1 MEHLEWRCGARRLL
15 GAIAL
20 DLCAPADAVAYL
32 EAAHDIARQLGS
44 ATWTRWTGA
53 PLAIALVRVGRIDRA
68 IAVLDD
74 VDRIVPPSTSGEADP
89 ESVRR
94 TLGERYLAL
103 ARAEIAVARR
113 MPAEAVGAI
122 DDRDVAGTP
131 RAGLLRAHALAAL
144 ERWGEAATALNEAR
158 DEARR
163 QHARPLLWRI
173 EAAHG
178 AVHLGERRRVEARRS
193 FDSARGIAAEL
204 ALELEEPDV
213 IASFWA
219 GVDRAA
225 PPPPAPTRRQTAK
238 GAFGGLTRRERDTA
252 ALVAQGKSNR
262 DAARILGIGE
272 RTVEGY
278 VAAALSKLGFSSRS
292 QIAVWAAEQGLVPK
306 DAATGKL
313 HR

>member
-1 MEHLEWRCGARRLL
+1 MAWRGEYKRARRLAREALAIAEEMEHLEWRCGARRLL

-32 EAAHDIARQLGS
+32 EAAHDIAQQLGS

-178 AVHLGERRRVEARRS
+178 AVHLGERRRVEATRQS
-193 FDSARGIAAEL
+193 FDSQRGGSQAEL
-204 ALELEEPDV
+204 AENSKKPD
-213 IASFWA
+213 SH
-219 GVDRAA
+219 
-225 PPPPAPTRRQTAK
+225 
-238 GAFGGLTRRERDTA
+238 
-252 ALVAQGKSNR
+252 S
-262 DAARILGIGE
+262 
-272 RTVEGY
+272 
-278 VAAALSKLGFSSRS
+278 
-292 QIAVWAAEQGLVPK
+292 
-306 DAATGKL
+306 
-313 HR
+313 